1 MFPTQPL
8 LPARTLTLCVCGTGI
23 LPVLDRAA
31 RYKIIGNPNFR
42 ACS

>member
-1 MFPTQPL
+1 MFPAQPV
-8 LPARTLTLCVCGTGI
+8 LPTIKLTLCVCGTGI
-23 LPVLDRAA
+23 LPVLDRDA